1 MTQDGIGQRLR
12 DAAAHAVETRDLQP
26 REIVLRGIVR
36 RTEVREDARHTH
48 RPPVTGERIEQR
60 RQLLLHE
67 AQTVHSRIEL
77 DVDRITLFAV
87 TFDRRSELM
96 ERPQAVNL
104 RFEPVG
110 RHRVETVGI
119 GVEYHDGHRD
129 APLAQQH
136 TLVGERH
143 GQIVDTL
150 MLQQLRNLEIAG
162 SVARGLDHRHEPH
175 ARPQLRPEIV
185 QVVGHGIQIDFEHR
199 RVALARERMF
209 QLLEPAVAV
218 AFEQHGASRDVGA
231 VDAPQI
237 VVGRGIEGLVADE
250 TLRLRL
256 QLRADADESPH
267 ARRRDHRRHARIE
280 FVVVHTALQDVGQD
294 QRRGP
299 SRRHAVQI
307 VQRDGQ

>member
-1 MTQDGIGQRLR
+1 M
-12 DAAAHAVETRDLQP
+12 
-26 REIVLRGIVR
+26 
-36 RTEVREDARHTH
+36 
-48 RPPVTGERIEQR
+48 
-60 RQLLLHE
+60 
-67 AQTVHSRIEL
+67 
-77 DVDRITLFAV
+77 
-87 TFDRRSELM
+87 
-96 ERPQAVNL
+96 
-104 RFEPVG
+104 
-110 RHRVETVGI
+110 
-119 GVEYHDGHRD
+119 
-129 APLAQQH
+129 
-136 TLVGERH
+136 
-143 GQIVDTL
+143 
-150 MLQQLRNLEIAG
+150 
-162 SVARGLDHRHEPH
+162 
-175 ARPQLRPEIV
+175 RPEIV

-307 VQRDGQ
+307 VQRDGQRIDVGIVGVVDQQ